1 MKGKFTLFTIHKVR
15 NNDVSSLQNKV
26 KAFERA
32 VLDAILMGLNVEYLT
47 DSLHVI
53 SSHESSL
60 AVC

>member
-1 MKGKFTLFTIHKVR
+1 MMF
-15 NNDVSSLQNKV
+15 SSLQNKV

-32 VLDAILMGLNVEYLT
+32 VLDANLTGLNVEYLT
-47 DSLHVI
+47 DFLHVI